1 MHVPVHE
8 SACATLSARAAGRA
22 AAAGAAAAGAGPGR
36 LVRPRHGLPRAGRRA
51 VCGSHG
57 AARRRLHRRP
67 RPPAAPLPLRGA
79 PPGAARRVA
88 QACLRSRS
96 RPCCAGRWRCMRATG
111 LQAGMGSLQR
121 LPIPPPHTPRS
132 LGPGRHPL
140 TILRHTCYT
149 LRYCAAPSSLGS
161 ALQGG
166 LPGRASAPR
175 AGHERHADADLP
187 HHPGL
192 APGRRQLPRGGA
204 RAVRRPDRRNARRVC
219 GRGRA
224 PAPHAQAQPLHVQP
238 ARLRARRAGAPRAP
252 GMRKQPRR
260 QARTVVTTPGR
271 CHAMDRSRDP
281 GSA

>member
-1 MHVPVHE
+1 MRHAQRARGRAR
-8 SACATLSARAAGRA
+8 SRRWSCCGRRWARAAGTAATRPSARWPTCSLWRPWARPA
-22 AAAGAAAAGAGPGR
+22 AAAPPSPTACCATSTAWR
-36 LVRPRHGLPRAGRRA
+36 SPR
-51 VCGSHG
+51 CG
-57 AARRRLHRRP
+57 AARGAGLPAQPQPSMLCGSMAVHACHRS
-67 RPPAAPLPLRGA
+67 ADGYGFSAD
-79 PPGAARRVA
+79 
-88 QACLRSRS
+88 
-96 RPCCAGRWRCMRATG
+96 
-111 LQAGMGSLQR
+111 R
-121 LPIPPPHTPRS
+121 LPIPPPHTPRH
-132 LGPGRHPL
+132 LGPSRHPL

-192 APGRRQLPRGGA
+192 APGRRRLPGGGA
-204 RAVRRPDRRNARRVC
+204 RAVRRPDRRDARRVC
-219 GRGRA
+219 GRGLA

-260 QARTVVTTPGR
+260 QASTVVTTPGR
-271 CHAMDRSRDP
+271 CHTRDRSRDP